1 MGRVCRRPLVCPRCS
16 ARPTLSSRVA
26 GRLVNG
32 PTDNANSITML
43 NTLLC
48 LILSALPALAS
59 SSSSVYTQYPLQDQL
74 PLIARVNQTYSW
86 SFSYDTFV
94 STHNHTLQY
103 TTSALPEWLS
113 FNNATLTFSG
123 TPTSSDE
130 GTPGVLVTATDP
142 ETSDSADSYVT
153 LCVTPYAP
161 PQLHVPVTDQFYA
174 ANPSLSSVFLLSQN
188 SALNNSR
195 PALRIPPKWSFSI
208 GFLYDTFT
216 SNGDLYYAATREDGA
231 PLPSWI
237 EFNTKAITFD
247 GVTPMQGSSEP
258 MTVSVALH
266 ASDQEGYSAASV
278 PFDIVVAAH
287 ELSLP
292 MSSLPTINI
301 TASTPFNFSLTS
313 PDDFFGVLLD
323 GQPIQP
329 SQILSLDI
337 DTSSYKNWL
346 KYDSSTRTLS
356 GIAPDDAD
364 GEADSPVL
372 PVTLTASVNQT
383 IETNVSLAIVPS
395 YFSTPTLQP
404 VLALPGADLHFDLV
418 QYFSNSTGLG
428 SQRDDVNLTA
438 AFDPTSASSYLNFD
452 PGSAQLSGTPPSNI
466 PSSYTHITITFTAYS
481 HVTHSTSH
489 TSLPISLSNAD
500 YSKQKTGGLSA
511 AAKAKL
517 LLGLKI
523 AFGIISGVIGLIFGL
538 ALLRRCARV
547 PDTAMSGEEGTR
559 AWTADEMKWYGIGIE
574 VDGKVTEGPPHASQE
589 ILSGD
594 DSRSEKEHHVGASR
608 MPDASAA
615 GLGVALHRVL
625 TRTLSHPRSLLSPRS
640 PHTLQSPQSP
650 QSPGVMRKG
659 EFIGR
664 IRATA
669 RIVSDKARNV
679 SDAYHRSVG
688 RRRKPVIGKP
698 TLIMTSDHRVS
709 AMTGVPLDGLPFTND
724 ALGPPLPSR
733 ARAPL
738 PFEDGNASQYAP
750 SGISS
755 IVGSPSSSTGGRSI
769 PRRRADFAPPRSFL
783 KTPPQAHAA
792 DKKAARGSV
801 DSVGS
806 AMSLAS
812 NISMRTH
819 EAEAVVQMATR
830 ATSMRSGISLGSER
844 DSRGHGANAK
854 GPEAGR
860 PRLVPFT
867 SASRVPVPK
876 VPVSDPDAPV
886 AGTTQGAKTKRVAS
900 QVARVFRGVTGVGRA
915 PAVAEG
921 GERSADDLATSA
933 QYVHVLGDDAQSAAS
948 IGMFS
953 RFLFAYVDGFAADAW
968 TAGYSPTGSFSVESS
983 NHGQD
988 PGFGSGRIPI
998 VPRMLARTGEQFK
1011 FRVPVSYSAG
1021 SPLAGGRGKTLEARL
1036 LSGAP
1041 LPAFVKSDLTA
1052 VSGGAGARVEKRVV
1066 EFWGTPGARDTGE
1079 LNVGIY
1085 ERQGDRC
1092 VGRVI
1097 IQIVER
1103 S

>member
-1 MGRVCRRPLVCPRCS
+1 
-16 ARPTLSSRVA
+16 
-26 GRLVNG
+26 
-32 PTDNANSITML
+32 ML

-615 GLGVALHRVL
+615 GLG
-625 TRTLSHPRSLLSPRS
+625 
-640 PHTLQSPQSP
+640 SPQSP

-801 DSVGS
+801 DS
-806 AMSLAS
+806 
-812 NISMRTH
+812 
-819 EAEAVVQMATR
+819 AVVQMATR

-948 IGMFS
+948 IG
-953 RFLFAYVDGFAADAW
+953 
-968 TAGYSPTGSFSVESS
+968 
-983 NHGQD
+983 
-988 PGFGSGRIPI
+988 SGRIPI